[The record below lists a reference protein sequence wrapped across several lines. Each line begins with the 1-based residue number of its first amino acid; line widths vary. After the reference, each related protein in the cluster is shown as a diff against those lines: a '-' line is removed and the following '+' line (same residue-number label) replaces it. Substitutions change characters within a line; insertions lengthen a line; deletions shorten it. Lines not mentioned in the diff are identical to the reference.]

1 MKELCK
7 KCFWLLFIL
16 ISLFSCKKDDD
27 KQQQE
32 EEGSLLT
39 VDEKSFLQYQIGD
52 SLVFGR
58 YYYDDF
64 IEDSVSY
71 KITSRSETDH
81 SIEYYFIGIKDYDG
95 SFLIEKEEGELNFIL
110 TFKAHELVPIVI
122 EKVTKSFERFTMN
135 DHIFT
140 DVLLIE
146 KDSSQ
151 NSQHHCNINRAYV
164 SKNNGF
170 IQIQKDCFVFKLV
183 ETY

>member
-81 SIEYYFIGIKDYDG
+81 SIEYDFIGIKDYDG
-95 SFLIEKEEGELNFIL
+95 SFLIEKKKEN
-110 TFKAHELVPIVI
+110 
-122 EKVTKSFERFTMN
+122 
-135 DHIFT
+135 
-140 DVLLIE
+140 
-146 KDSSQ
+146 
-151 NSQHHCNINRAYV
+151 
-164 SKNNGF
+164 
-170 IQIQKDCFVFKLV
+170 
-183 ETY
+183 